1 MLLLLPLPGASQPA
15 REPQELE
22 RKRSAGIS
30 DKLEKPATRIS
41 FSFFFPSNHHSAFP
55 RAAEGICM
63 TNDARISGVQ
73 FALSSLCFA
82 AMFEQSLWYH
92 AVIYFIGYSIRKR
105 MYVVCTIRWLYVLL
119 YATWLWTILITE
131 IWIIV
136 LRMLRVHNFINCLIF
151 IKYVIYYSYNSF
163 IILKK

>member
-1 MLLLLPLPGASQPA
+1 MLLPFLPFSLGNAPRYSRMRHIQSANGYCSYSCPCLEPA

-22 RKRSAGIS
+22 LSAGIS

-41 FSFFFPSNHHSAFP
+41 LFFSLESPSRFSANV
-55 RAAEGICM
+55 AEGICM

-92 AVIYFIGYSIRKR
+92 AVIYFIGHSIRKR
-105 MYVVCTIRWLYVLL
+105 TYVYTYVICTIRCMRFFTRLDY
-119 YATWLWTILITE
+119 E
-131 IWIIV
+131 
-136 LRMLRVHNFINCLIF
+136 
-151 IKYVIYYSYNSF
+151 
-163 IILKK
+163 